1 VRDLEDADEGDDEES
16 SRTGIVTGIR
26 ASPSETSLA
35 AAGASG
41 DGQRGQQGGE
51 KQQQEGVMSA
61 ADVHLLL
68 LLACL
73 GLELRLPQPRL
84 VPIASLY
91 FLAALGYCCWLGMRS
106 CDYCV
111 GYL

>member
-1 VRDLEDADEGDDEES
+1 
-16 SRTGIVTGIR
+16 
-26 ASPSETSLA
+26 
-35 AAGASG
+35 
-41 DGQRGQQGGE
+41 
-51 KQQQEGVMSA
+51 MSA

-84 VPIASLY
+84 VQITSLY
-91 FLAALGYCCWLGMRS
+91 FLAALGYCCWLGMLT

-111 GYL
+111 GHLGHARGLMC